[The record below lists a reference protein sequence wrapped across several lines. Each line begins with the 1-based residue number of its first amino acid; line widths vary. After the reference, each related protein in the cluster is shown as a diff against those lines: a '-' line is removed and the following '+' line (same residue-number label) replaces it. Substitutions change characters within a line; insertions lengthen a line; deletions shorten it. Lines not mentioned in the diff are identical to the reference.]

1 MMTIVSTPMLHHATL
16 TAHLAARGSGILLY
30 GMTPPRDGTPAD
42 TIQSVAE
49 LTIDRLEGM
58 GVDGLVLYD
67 IDDESDR
74 NPEARPFPFLRTMD
88 PAVFHRDYLQG
99 WPAPVVVYRCVGKYD
114 EDSLA
119 SWIKHANTDGVLTV
133 MVGAS
138 SGNKHVKTSL
148 RRALTLREENNSR
161 LMGGAVLI
169 TERHATAGDE
179 HLRMRSKQQ
188 SGVSFFISQV
198 VYNVEATKNVLAD
211 YCFSLRDQAEPL
223 APTIFTLSLCGSTKT
238 LEFLQWLGVDVPSW
252 FVHELTRADDPLA
265 VSFNHC
271 LTVAKELIDYCTRLD
286 IPFGF
291 NIESV
296 SVRKVEIEA
305 TIELAHEVRVLLE
318 RSGLRVPR
326 DESAALR

>member
-1 MMTIVSTPMLHHATL
+1 M
-16 TAHLAARGSGILLY
+16 LLY
-30 GMTPPRDGTPAD
+30 GMTPPRDGTPAE
-42 TIQSVAE
+42 TVRSVAE

-99 WPAPVVVYRCVGKYD
+99 WPAPVVVYRCVGKY
-114 EDSLA
+114 EEAALA
-119 SWIKHANTDGVLTV
+119 SWMKEANTDGVLTV

-138 SGNKHVKTSL
+138 SGTKDVKTSL
-148 RRALTLREENNSR
+148 RRALALREESNPR

-169 TERHATAGDE
+169 TERHEAGGDE
-179 HLRMRSKQQ
+179 HLRMRSKQH
-188 SGVSFFISQV
+188 SGVSFFVSQV
-198 VYNVEATKNVLAD
+198 VYNVEATKNLLAD
-211 YCFSLRDQAEPL
+211 YCFSLRDHGETL
-223 APTIFTLSLCGSTKT
+223 SPTIFTLSLCGSTKT
-238 LEFLQWLGVDVPSW
+238 LDFLQWLGVDVPSW

-265 VSFNHC
+265 VSFEHC
-271 LTVAKELIDYCTRLD
+271 LSVAKELIAYCTRLD

-291 NIESV
+291 NVESV

-305 TIELAHEVRVLLE
+305 TIELAQQVRVLLE

-326 DESAALR
+326 H